1 MERLLTKQCNV
12 FSMDSN
18 NTPVDEINIDVI
30 DEKPIRMKSLKVSP
44 RQTKI
49 FHMKIKVGSGGVK

>member
-1 MERLLTKQCNV
+1 
-12 FSMDSN
+12 MDSN